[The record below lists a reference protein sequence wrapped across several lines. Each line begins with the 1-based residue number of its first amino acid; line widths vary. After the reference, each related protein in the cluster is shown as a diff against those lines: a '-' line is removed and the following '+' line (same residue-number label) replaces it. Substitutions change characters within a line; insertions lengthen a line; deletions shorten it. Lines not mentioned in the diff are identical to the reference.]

1 MLIKTH
7 LTITLFFVLLLLPFV
22 SSHKIIF
29 IAISLLATYIPDI
42 DSPNSKLG
50 RKIIF
55 RPLQFFVKH
64 RGFFHSFT
72 FLFLI
77 TFILVMVLPIIALG
91 FFVGYASHLFADS
104 LTINGIIPFFPWKK
118 KISGN
123 LRTGGRIE
131 KLLFFILLIVNLLLI
146 VKYIFAS

>member
-7 LTITLFFVLLLLPFV
+7 LAITLFFVLLLLPFV
-22 SSHKIIF
+22 SYKIIF
-29 IAISLLATYIPDI
+29 ILIALLATYIPDI
-42 DSPNSKLG
+42 DLKSSKLG

-64 RGFFHSFT
+64 RGAFHSFG

-77 TFILVMVLPIIALG
+77 TFIFLMLVPRIALG

-104 LTINGIIPFFPWKK
+104 LTISGITPFFPWKR
-118 KISGN
+118 KIFGKI
-123 LRTGGRIE
+123 RTGGKTE
-131 KLLFFILLIVNLLLI
+131 KILFFVLLIVNLLLI
-146 VKYIFAS
+146 VRYIFAN

>member
-7 LTITLFFVLLLLPFV
+7 LAITLFFVLLLLPFV
-22 SSHKIIF
+22 SYKIIF
-29 IAISLLATYIPDI
+29 ILIALFATYIPDI
-42 DSPNSKLG
+42 DLESSKLG

-64 RGFFHSFT
+64 RGAFHSFT

-77 TFILVMVLPIIALG
+77 TFIFILIIPRIALG

-104 LTINGIIPFFPWKK
+104 LTISGITPFFPWKR
-118 KISGN
+118 KIFWKI
-123 LRTGGRIE
+123 RTGGNTERI
-131 KLLFFILLIVNLLLI
+131 LFFVLLIINFLLIVR
-146 VKYIFAS
+146 YIFNS

>member
-7 LTITLFFVLLLLPFV
+7 LAITLFFVLLLLPFV
-22 SSHKIIF
+22 SYKIIF
-29 IAISLLATYIPDI
+29 ILVSLIATYIPDI
-42 DSPNSKLG
+42 DLENSKLG

-55 RPLQFFVKH
+55 RPLQFFAKH

-77 TFILVMVLPIIALG
+77 TLIFAMIIPKIALG

-104 LTINGIIPFFPWKK
+104 FTLSGITPFPPWKK
-118 KISGN
+118 KISGA
-123 LRTGGRIE
+123 LRTGSNTERI
-131 KLLFFILLIVNLLLI
+131 LFFILLVVDILLI
-146 VKYIFAS
+146 VRYIFAS

>member
-22 SSHKIIF
+22 SYKIIF
-29 IAISLLATYIPDI
+29 IAIALLTTYIPDI
-42 DSPNSKLG
+42 DLESSKLG

-64 RGFFHSFT
+64 RGVFHSFT

-77 TFILVMVLPIIALG
+77 TFIFLMLVPKIALG

-104 LTINGIIPFFPWKK
+104 LTISGITPFFPWKR
-118 KISGN
+118 KIFGKI
-123 LRTGGRIE
+123 RTGGKTE
-131 KLLFFILLIVNLLLI
+131 KILFFVLLIVNLLLI
-146 VKYIFAS
+146 VRYIFAN